1 MRRQRRHALAAHDY
15 FTRIDHLYG
24 FLAADCVTALAVDI
38 YICIY
43 ASFVCCHTA
52 ESEILY
58 CARVFPTVY
67 TRGVKISRLYA
78 LCLAEVSVR
87 VPSRYPCDRR
97 LPHPHHFHFFAATM
111 FARAL
116 QNFSLPKGPPTV

>member
-38 YICIY
+38 
-43 ASFVCCHTA
+43 HTH
-52 ESEILY
+52 IRVLL
-58 CARVFPTVY
+58 CAAIQRSRRYFYTVHVSVPTVY

-78 LCLAEVSVR
+78 LCLAEVPVR

-97 LPHPHHFHFFAATM
+97 LTKG
-111 FARAL
+111 RAFTDRL
-116 QNFSLPKGPPTV
+116 LY